1 MLKDRGVVGGCG
13 GASAPHPGAPQ
24 RATFQRLSDWG
35 NGRGGKEEGWEHR
48 LGVGVGVLYGGAL
61 G

>member
-1 MLKDRGVVGGCG
+1 VYVFDGVGWRG
-13 GASAPHPGAPQ
+13 GAPQ